1 MRRRVPFL
9 YLDALAD
16 MARQYD
22 KDDFCESFIMKK
34 LSILLLALLI
44 PATSALAN
52 ITPLPLPE
60 NKGQPVGQILL
71 HTAQEGDTLASLARY
86 YGVSPILMLAANPD
100 QDLFLLKSG
109 QELVIPNQLLLPR
122 ADTKGIVINLA
133 ELRLYYYPED
143 GSDVYVFPI
152 GIGRVGRATP
162 EMTTSIS
169 QMRKDPT
176 WTPTTTTRREYEKM
190 GKPLPAVVPA
200 GPDNPLGQYA
210 MRLAYGSGEYL
221 IHGTND
227 PLDVG
232 LRASAGCIRM
242 YPEHVE
248 WLFAQ
253 VDRGVQVQIVNQA
266 LKVSTDE
273 YGQTFIESHEPLTP
287 EGLADDRPLDMSKL
301 TPLIEQGANRELIE
315 QIINH
320 RQGMPQLVGQLP

>member
-1 MRRRVPFL
+1 
-9 YLDALAD
+9 
-16 MARQYD
+16 
-22 KDDFCESFIMKK
+22 MKK
-34 LSILLLALLI
+34 IAISLLLLLL
-44 PATSALAN
+44 PCTTVMAN

-60 NKGQPVGQILL
+60 DKGHPVGQLLL

-86 YGVSPILMLAANPD
+86 YGVSPILLMAANPD
-100 QDLFLLKSG
+100 DDLLLIKPN
-109 QELVIPNQLLLPR
+109 QQVVIPNQLLLPK
-122 ADTKGIVINLA
+122 AAHKGIVINLA
-133 ELRLYYYPED
+133 ELRLYFYPED
-143 GSDVYVFPI
+143 EQAVYVFPI

-162 EMTTSIS
+162 LTTTSIS
-169 QMRKDPT
+169 QMRKNPT
-176 WTPTTTTRREYEKM
+176 WTPTANTRREYEEM

-200 GPDNPLGQYA
+200 GPDNPLGEYA

-253 VDRGVQVQIVNQA
+253 VDKGTPVQIINQS

-273 YGQTFIESHEPLTP
+273 FGQVFVESHEPLTT
-287 EGLADDRPLDMSKL
+287 EGNADTRPLDMSDL
-301 TPLIEQGANRELIE
+301 TPLLTQGLNEQTIRE
-315 QIINH
+315 IIGH
-320 RQGMPQLVGQLP
+320 QRGTPQLAGQIE